1 MYYPTLFE
9 LLKPKQ
15 LANYYEAKL
24 EYPSI
29 AENLFNALTTKN
41 FVGQL
46 SLNDCTNI
54 CACCDVSYL
63 FNYSTIHDC
72 FYTYK
77 IIDGKA
83 VIDITKPAK

>member
-1 MYYPTLFE
+1 MHYPTLFE
-9 LLKPKQ
+9 LLKPEN
-15 LANYYEAKL
+15 LAKYEKAKL
-24 EYPSI
+24 QYPSI
-29 AENLFNALTTKN
+29 AETLFSSLTTKN

-46 SLNDCTNI
+46 TLNDCTNI

-63 FNYSTIHDC
+63 FNYSSIHDC

-83 VIDITKPAK
+83 VIDE